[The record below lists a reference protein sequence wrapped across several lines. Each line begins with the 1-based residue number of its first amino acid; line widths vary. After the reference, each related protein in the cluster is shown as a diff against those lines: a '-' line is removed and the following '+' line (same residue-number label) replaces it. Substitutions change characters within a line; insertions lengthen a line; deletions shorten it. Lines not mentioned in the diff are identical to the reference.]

1 MMRFSN
7 AGLWLP
13 MAFAATSLIFSGCS
27 ENSPED
33 YIEPPFE
40 DDGIILRET
49 LFENLPG
56 SEIPYRIPAFATY
69 GDGTVIA
76 IGDYRYGKGDIGSG
90 RIDLHCRISKD
101 NGLTWGP
108 ERVLVEGDGQTGA
121 TCAFGDAAIVS
132 DSETDETLLITV
144 CGSTGYFAGTRENP
158 CRVAEFR
165 SYDKGETWTEMKDIT
180 ESIYSIFDDCASQT
194 FKSCFIASGKIMQ
207 SRIIKKGSHYRLYAA
222 IIARPGGN
230 KVIFSDDFGK
240 TWAALGGPDAQP
252 SPNGNEAKCEELP
265 DGRVVLSSR
274 VLGGRLFNIFTYSD
288 IQTGAGSWDSEE
300 FSSSK
305 NDGCAAETNNGTN
318 GEILILPAVEK
329 ATNTNCHIALQS
341 VPLGPRRSNV
351 AIYVKKLDPE
361 TSDITSESFAGSWTE
376 AYRISDTQSAYS
388 TMDVQSNG
396 RIGIFLEEKLNQAG
410 NGYDLVYTSVP
421 LDSLTLDMYRL
432 RRSALFGE

>member
-13 MAFAATSLIFSGCS
+13 MTLAATSLIFSGCS

-56 SEIPYRIPAFATY
+56 SEIPYRIPALATY
-69 GDGTVIA
+69 SDGSVIA
-76 IGDYRYGKGDIGSG
+76 IGDYRHGKGDIGYG
-90 RIDLHCRISKD
+90 RIDLHYRISKD

-108 ERVLVEGDGQTGA
+108 ERVLVEGDGQPGA

-144 CGSTGYFAGTRENP
+144 CGSTAYSAGTRENP

-165 SYDKGETWTEMKDIT
+165 SSDKGETWTEMKDIT

-240 TWAALGGPDAQP
+240 TWAALGGPDVQP

-274 VLGGRLFNIFTYSD
+274 VIGGRLFNIFTYSD
-288 IQTGAGSWDSEE
+288 IRTGAGSWDSEE
-300 FSSSK
+300 FSVRRMT
-305 NDGCAAETNNGTN
+305 DAQRRQTT
-318 GEILILPAVEK
+318 
-329 ATNTNCHIALQS
+329 
-341 VPLGPRRSNV
+341 GPT
-351 AIYVKKLDPE
+351 VK
-361 TSDITSESFAGSWTE
+361 S
-376 AYRISDTQSAYS
+376 
-388 TMDVQSNG
+388 
-396 RIGIFLEEKLNQAG
+396 
-410 NGYDLVYTSVP
+410 
-421 LDSLTLDMYRL
+421 
-432 RRSALFGE
+432 